1 MTTKQIEALVES
13 VENRMNDELCE
24 YLRNNDADF
33 EYIQEGEVG
42 GVPLLTITVE
52 WGDWKHS
59 HGRLDYLM
67 KDKGYEVLGVNVT
80 EEDGSDCYSAEHIYY
95 HKKYHEQVEA
105 YKEIFKSK

>member
-1 MTTKQIEALVES
+1 MTQEIE
-13 VENRMNDELCE
+13 R

-33 EYIQEGEVG
+33 EYIQEGETG

-59 HGRLDYLM
+59 HRRLDYLM
-67 KDKGYEVLGVNVT
+67 EQKGYETLGSYKT

-95 HKKYHEQVEA
+95 HKKYHAQVEA